1 MPNYKRYYTS
11 EQCVFITLVTFQRK
25 PLLIDHIEQWR
36 SALRLVQTR
45 HPFHILASVVLP
57 DHCHFIM
64 DLPAG
69 DGDFTTRISL
79 FKATFSRFIPKVVTV
94 TSASRIKRR
103 EREIWQR
110 RFWEHTIRDE
120 SDFQRHFDYIHF
132 NPVKHG
138 HVSRCSDWP
147 YLSFHRCV
155 EQGIYSADWGYSE
168 PKEISDLEAGE

>member
-11 EQCVFITLVTFQRK
+11 GQSVFITLVTFQRK
-25 PLLIDHIEQWR
+25 PLLIDYIEQWR
-36 SALRLVQTR
+36 YAMKMIQTK
-45 HPFHILASVVLP
+45 HPFRLLASAVLP

-64 DLPAG
+64 DLSEG
-69 DGDFTTRISL
+69 DCDFSTRISL
-79 FKATFSRFIPKVVTV
+79 FKAAFSRSLPKAAVDL
-94 TSASRIKRR
+94 SASRIKRR

-147 YLSFHRCV
+147 YSSFHRCV
-155 EQGIYSADWGYSE
+155 EQGIYPADWGHSE
-168 PKEISDLEAGE
+168 LEEISDLEAGE